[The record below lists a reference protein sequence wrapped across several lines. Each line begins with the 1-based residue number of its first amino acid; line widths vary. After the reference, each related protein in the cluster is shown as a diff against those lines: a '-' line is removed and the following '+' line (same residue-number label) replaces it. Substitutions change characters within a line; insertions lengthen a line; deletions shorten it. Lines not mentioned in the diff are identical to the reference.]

1 MSSNIGLGIDV
12 GGTNT
17 DAVLIDLGERKILSF
32 AKAPTTKDDLA
43 KGIDDVLKRLDRI
56 YFPKISLVSL
66 STTLATNSIV
76 EGVRRRVCGILIG
89 YGPDECPSELK
100 EEVVLIP
107 GGHTV
112 QGEEKEP
119 LDLDRVKAVLHKTKD
134 EIEAY
139 AVCGY
144 FSVRN
149 PDHEL
154 RVKRLIQE
162 KIGKP
167 VVCGHEIS
175 LQLDAFKRATTAI
188 LNAHLIP
195 IIHQL
200 MDSVKRVFGQQ
211 RIAAPLMI
219 VKGDGS
225 LMSESVIQGRPIETI
240 LSGPAAS
247 VIGAKYLLE
256 RSGETQN
263 AVIVDIG
270 GTTTD
275 IALLRGGLPRLNPNG
290 ARVGNWQTN
299 VIAIDMRTIALGG
312 DSQITLD
319 GGGDLRVGP
328 KRVIPLSYLGYCH
341 AKIHEELIGIYEDR
355 SLPPWR
361 NNAEFWIRIGRR
373 AENGLDPLAEEIL
386 SEVTD
391 KPLSL
396 FQLFRTTGRSPGE
409 VQRRLSYLESRNL
422 IQKSGLTPTDIL
434 HVTGIF
440 QAWDKEAAE
449 RGALILCD
457 RSKIGLSALIQKLE
471 ETMDRSMGLQIL
483 ELILSDSTDSKRRLD
498 ECKFCSFFLDQ
509 SFRRETLLEHIQ
521 FKLNLRDKI
530 IGIGAPAH
538 AFLPSVA
545 GKLGTQAVIPF
556 YAGVANAVGAI
567 TSAIVIK
574 EELLI
579 KPFEKGFRLYPSS
592 GMAFYNDLGE
602 ATEEG
607 KKRLREIT
615 LQKAKEAGAEEVEV
629 FLDEKES
636 WATTPGGDSIFIEK
650 VIIAQGMGNPKM
662 YSDSLSPTLRK
673 NNI

>member
-32 AKAPTTKDDLA
+32 GKAPTTKDDLA
-43 KGIDDVLKRLDRI
+43 KGISDVLMRLDRI
-56 YFPKISLVSL
+56 YFPKINLISL

-89 YGPDECPSELK
+89 YGPEDYPPELR
-100 EEVVLIP
+100 EEAILVP

-119 LDLDRVKAVLHKTKD
+119 LDLDRARAIVQSTRDRV
-134 EIEAY
+134 EAY

-162 KIGKP
+162 STDKP
-167 VVCGHEIS
+167 VICGHEIS
-175 LQLDAFKRATTAI
+175 LQLDAIKRATTAI

-200 MDSVKRVFGQQ
+200 IESVKRVFQQ
-211 RIAAPLMI
+211 QNIVAPLMI

-225 LMSESVIQGRPIETI
+225 LMSESVIQDRPIETI

-256 RSGETQN
+256 QSGEVQN

-275 IALLRGGLPRLNPNG
+275 IALLSEGLPRLNPNG

-299 VIAIDMRTIALGG
+299 VVAIDIRTIALGG
-312 DSQITLD
+312 DSQLTLD
-319 GGGDLRVGP
+319 EEGKLRVGP
-328 KRVIPLSYLGYCH
+328 KRILPLSYLGYCYP
-341 AKIHEELIGIYEDR
+341 KINEELKRIDQDR
-355 SLPPWR
+355 SLYHWI
-361 NNAEFWIRIGRR
+361 NQTDFWIRIGQRT
-373 AENGLDPLAEEIL
+373 EEGLDPLTERIL
-386 SEVTD
+386 AEVTE

-396 FQLFRTTGRSPGE
+396 FQLARVTDQMPSE
-409 VQRRLSYLESRNL
+409 VLRRLSYLERRSL
-422 IQKSGLTPTDIL
+422 IQKAGITPTDIL
-434 HVTGIF
+434 HITGMF
-440 QAWDKEAAE
+440 QAWDRDAAE
-449 RGALILCD
+449 RGVRILCD
-457 RSKIGLSALIQKLE
+457 RSKINLSTLIQRLE
-471 ETMDRSMGLQIL
+471 ETMDRSMGIQIL
-483 ELILSDSTDSKRRLD
+483 ELLLSRSIHSVRGLD
-498 ECKFCSFFLDQ
+498 ECEFCSLFLDQ
-509 SFRRETLLEHIQ
+509 SFRRGTSIEGVQ
-521 FKLNLRDKI
+521 FKVNLRDKI

-545 GKLGTQAVIPF
+545 EKLETQAVIPF
-556 YAGVANAVGAI
+556 YAGVANAVGAV

-574 EELLI
+574 EELYI
-579 KPFEKGFRLYPSS
+579 KPYQGGFRTHSS
-592 GMAFYNDLGE
+592 LGMAFFDDLGE
-602 ATEEG
+602 ASEEG
-607 KKRLREIT
+607 KRRLREMAY
-615 LQKAKEAGAEEVEV
+615 QKAKKAGAEEVEV
-629 FLDEKES
+629 LIEEKEN
-636 WATTPGGDSIFIEK
+636 WGTARGGDSIFIEK
-650 VIIAQGMGNPKM
+650 TITARAMGNPKL
-662 YSDSLSPTLRK
+662 YSDGTAAM
-673 NNI
+673 

>member
-1 MSSNIGLGIDV
+1 MSQTVGLGIDV

-17 DAVLIDLGERKILSF
+17 DAVLIDLGERRLLSF

-43 KGIDDVLKRLDRI
+43 KGISDVLKRLDRV
-56 YFPKISLVSL
+56 YFPKINLISL

-76 EGVRRRVCGILIG
+76 EGVKRRVCGILIG
-89 YGPDECPSELK
+89 YGPEDYPPELQ
-100 EEVVLIP
+100 EEVVLVS

-119 LDLDRVKAVLHKTKD
+119 LDLDHVKAVLRSTKD
-134 EIEAY
+134 KVEAY

-154 RVKRLIQE
+154 QVKHLIQE
-162 KIGKP
+162 FTDRP
-167 VVCGHEIS
+167 VICGHEIS
-175 LQLDAFKRATTAI
+175 LQLDAIKRATTTL

-200 MDSVKRVFGQQ
+200 IESVKRVFQEQ
-211 RIAAPLMI
+211 NIAAPLMV

-225 LMSESVIQGRPIETI
+225 LMSESVIQDRPIETI

-256 RSGETQN
+256 QSGEVQH

-275 IALLRGGLPRLNPNG
+275 IALLKEGLPRLNPNG

-299 VIAIDMRTIALGG
+299 VVAIDIRTIALGG
-312 DSQITLD
+312 DSEITLD
-319 GGGDLRVGP
+319 DEGILRVGP
-328 KRVIPLSYLGYCH
+328 KRIIPLSYLGYCFP
-341 AKIHEELIGIYEDR
+341 KINEELKRIYGDR
-355 SLPPWR
+355 SLSHWR
-361 NNAEFWIRIGRR
+361 NQTDFWIRIGHR
-373 AENGLDPLAEEIL
+373 AEEGLDSLTEKVLREL
-386 SEVTD
+386 TE

-396 FQLFRTTGRSPGE
+396 FQLVRATEQMPSE
-409 VQRRLSYLESRNL
+409 ILRRISYLERRSL
-422 IQKSGLTPTDIL
+422 IQKSGITPTDIL
-434 HVTGIF
+434 HITGMF
-440 QAWDKEAAE
+440 QAWDRDAAD
-449 RGALILCD
+449 RGVRILCD
-457 RSKIGLSALIQKLE
+457 RSKMSLATLVQGLE
-471 ETMDRSMGLQIL
+471 ETMDRSMGIQIL
-483 ELILSDSTDSKRRLD
+483 ELILSGSVHSVRGLD
-498 ECKFCSFFLDQ
+498 ECEFCSLFLDQ
-509 SFRRETLLEHIQ
+509 SFSKGAFIDGVQ
-521 FKLNLRDKI
+521 FRVNLRDKI

-545 GKLGTQAVIPF
+545 EKLGTQAVIPF

-574 EELLI
+574 EELFI
-579 KPFEKGFRLYPSS
+579 KPFQGGFRLHSSS
-592 GMAFYNDLGE
+592 GIAFFGDLGE

-607 KKRLREIT
+607 KRRLREMAY
-615 LQKAKEAGAEEVEV
+615 QNAKKAGADEVEV
-629 FLDEKES
+629 LIDEKES
-636 WATTPGGDSIFIEK
+636 WATARGGDSIFIEK
-650 VIIAQGMGNPKM
+650 TITARAMGNPRM
-662 YSDSLSPTLRK
+662 YSEGPLSK
-673 NNI
+673 

>member
-1 MSSNIGLGIDV
+1 MSQTVGLGIDV

-17 DAVLIDLGERKILSF
+17 DAVLIDLGERRLLSF

-43 KGIDDVLKRLDRI
+43 KGISDVLKRLDRV
-56 YFPKISLVSL
+56 YFPRINLISL

-76 EGVRRRVCGILIG
+76 EGVKRRVCGILIG
-89 YGPDECPSELK
+89 YGPEDYPPELR
-100 EEVVLIP
+100 EEVVLVS

-119 LDLDRVKAVLHKTKD
+119 LDLDCVKAVLQSTENKV
-134 EIEAY
+134 EAY

-154 RVKRLIQE
+154 QVKRLIQE
-162 KIGKP
+162 STDRP
-167 VVCGHEIS
+167 VICGHEIS
-175 LQLDAFKRATTAI
+175 LQLDAIKRATTAL

-195 IIHQL
+195 VIHQL
-200 MDSVKRVFGQQ
+200 IESVKRVFQEQ
-211 RIAAPLMI
+211 NIAAPLMV

-225 LMSESVIQGRPIETI
+225 LMSESMVQDRPIETI

-256 RSGETQN
+256 QSGEIQH

-275 IALLRGGLPRLNPNG
+275 IALLKEGLPRLNPSG

-299 VIAIDMRTIALGG
+299 VIAIDIRTIALGG

-319 GGGDLRVGP
+319 DEGILRVGP
-328 KRVIPLSYLGYCH
+328 KRIIPLSYLGYCFP
-341 AKIHEELIGIYEDR
+341 KINEELQRIYEDR
-355 SLPPWR
+355 SFSQWR
-361 NNAEFWIRIGRR
+361 NQTDFWIRIGHR
-373 AENGLDPLAEEIL
+373 AEEGIDLLTEKVLQEL
-386 SEVTD
+386 TE

-396 FQLFRTTGRSPGE
+396 FQLVRATEQMPSE
-409 VQRRLSYLESRNL
+409 ILRRISYLERRSL
-422 IQKSGLTPTDIL
+422 IQKSGVTPTDLL
-434 HVTGIF
+434 HITGMF
-440 QAWDKEAAE
+440 QAWDRDAAE
-449 RGALILCD
+449 RGVRVLCD
-457 RSKIGLSALIQKLE
+457 RTKMSLPTLIQKLE
-471 ETMDRSMGLQIL
+471 ETMDRSMGIQIL
-483 ELILSDSTDSKRRLD
+483 ELILSGSVRTVRGIDQC
-498 ECKFCSFFLDQ
+498 EFCSLFLDQ
-509 SFRRETLLEHIQ
+509 SFHKGAFMEGVQ
-521 FKLNLRDKI
+521 FKVNLQDKI

-545 GKLGTQAVIPF
+545 EKLGTQAVIPF

-574 EELLI
+574 EELFI
-579 KPFEKGFRLYPSS
+579 KPFQGGFRLHSS
-592 GMAFYNDLGE
+592 AGIAFFGDLGE

-607 KKRLREIT
+607 RRRLREMAY
-615 LQKAKEAGAEEVEV
+615 QKAKKAGADEVEV
-629 FLDEKES
+629 LIDEKES
-636 WATTPGGDSIFIEK
+636 WATARGGDSIFIEK
-650 VIIAQGMGNPKM
+650 MITARAMGNPRM
-662 YSDSLSPTLRK
+662 YSEGP
-673 NNI
+673 

>member
-17 DAVLIDLGERKILSF
+17 DAVLIDLSERKVLSF
-32 AKAPTTKDDLA
+32 AKAPTTKDDLS

-89 YGPDECPSELK
+89 YGPDECPRELK

-112 QGEEKEP
+112 LGEEKEP

-175 LQLDAFKRATTAI
+175 LQLDAVKRATTAI

-200 MDSVKRVFGQQ
+200 IDSAKREF
-211 RIAAPLMI
+211 RRENIAAPLMI

-225 LMSESVIQGRPIETI
+225 LMSESVIQDRPIETI

-275 IALLRGGLPRLNPNG
+275 IALLRDGLPRLNPKG

-299 VIAIDMRTIALGG
+299 VIAIDIRTIALGG
-312 DSQITLD
+312 DSQITFD
-319 GGGDLRVGP
+319 DKGNLRVGP
-328 KRVIPLSYLGYCH
+328 KRVIPLSYLGYCYPR
-341 AKIHEELIGIYEDR
+341 IHEELERIHEDR
-355 SLPPWR
+355 SLPSWE
-361 NNAEFWIRIGRR
+361 NNVEFWIRVGRR
-373 AENGLDPLAEEIL
+373 TENGLDPLAEEIL
-386 SEVTD
+386 SAVAD

-396 FQLFRTTGRSPGE
+396 FQLFRKTGRSPAE
-409 VQRRLSYLESRNL
+409 VQRRVSCLESRSL

-434 HVTGIF
+434 HIRGIF
-440 QAWDKEAAE
+440 QAWDREAAE
-449 RGALILCD
+449 RGALIICD
-457 RSKIGLSALIQKLE
+457 RSKIGVSTLVQKLE

-483 ELILSDSTDSKRRLD
+483 ELILSDSTDSKRLD

-509 SFRRETLLEHIQ
+509 SFRRGTLLEQVQ

-530 IGIGAPAH
+530 VGIGAPAH

-545 GKLGTQAVIPF
+545 EKLGTQAVIPF

-567 TSAIVIK
+567 TSAIIIK

-579 KPFEKGFRLYPSS
+579 KPFERGFRLYPSS
-592 GMAFYNDLGE
+592 RMAFYNDLGE
-602 ATEEG
+602 ATWEG

-629 FLDEKES
+629 FLDERES
-636 WATTPGGDSIFIEK
+636 WATTPTGDSVFIEK
-650 VIIAQGMGNPKM
+650 VIIAQGTGNPKM
-662 YSDSLSPTLRK
+662 YSDSLSPTSRK